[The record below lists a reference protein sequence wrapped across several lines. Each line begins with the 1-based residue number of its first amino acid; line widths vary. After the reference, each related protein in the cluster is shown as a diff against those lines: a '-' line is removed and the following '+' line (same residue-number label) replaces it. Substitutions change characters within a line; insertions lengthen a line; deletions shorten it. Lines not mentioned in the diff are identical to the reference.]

1 MARAGV
7 DIRLWSDRDFKRFFS
22 SRTISFAGSSL
33 TYVALPVLVYTMT
46 RSPLLTGVVAG
57 FEAVPYLMF
66 GLVAGA
72 LADRWNRQRLMIVS
86 DVLSAATLGSLPLAS
101 ALGVLTVGHVLVVS
115 AIAPTLFVFFD
126 AANFGAV
133 PLLVGRKRIAEANS
147 AIWAA
152 ATIGDIAAP
161 AAAGVLLAIVSP
173 TTLIGV
179 DAATFAASAFLIR
192 AVRRPMSDPARDTVG
207 SGLTGLRRDVAD
219 GVRFLVRHV
228 QVRTMT
234 ILGAC
239 QSIAGGA
246 FVGQMVVWAD
256 RSLSVRAGDFRLG
269 LVFGAWGVGAL
280 LASVVTPRLSRRYG
294 AARITLLALPAS
306 AVLAVGT
313 ALAPDWVTGAFLLG
327 AWSSAYML
335 VVINAINYRQ
345 QETPEPLMSRVNTAG
360 RMLSFG
366 AGFPL
371 GALLGGVVAGSAGPV
386 AGMLAGAAVAALGAT
401 YAWVS
406 PLRAIPI
413 PVAGVGSSRRA
424 LGG

>member
-1 MARAGV
+1 VSTTTGQP
-7 DIRLWSDRDFKRFFS
+7 RLWADGEFRLFFS
-22 SRTISFAGSSL
+22 ARTISFAGSSL
-33 TYVALPVLVYTMT
+33 TFVALPVLVYSLT

-72 LADRWNRQRLMIVS
+72 LADRWNRQRLMVVS
-86 DVLSAATLGSLPLAS
+86 DVLSAITLGSLPLAS
-101 ALGVLTVGHVLVVS
+101 AMGILTVGHVLVV
-115 AIAPTLFVFFD
+115 AAVAPTLFVFFD

-133 PLLVGRKRIAEANS
+133 PLLVGRDRIAEANS

-161 AAAGVLLAIVSP
+161 AAAGALLVVLTPPS
-173 TTLIGV
+173 LIGI

-192 AVRRPMSDPARDTVG
+192 GVRRPMSDPDRR
-207 SGLTGLRRDVAD
+207 SSRPGLTGLGQDVAD
-219 GVRFLVRHV
+219 GVRFLVRHA

-256 RSLSVRAGDFRLG
+256 RSLSIRAGDVRLG
-269 LVFGAWGVGAL
+269 ALFAAWGVGAL
-280 LASVVTPRLSRRYG
+280 VAALLTARLSTRVGAPRL
-294 AARITLLALPAS
+294 TLLGLPAS
-306 AVLAVGT
+306 AALAVGT
-313 ALAPDWVTGAFLLG
+313 AISPNWVAGAVLMV
-327 AWSSAYML
+327 AWSAAYML
-335 VVINAINYRQ
+335 VVISTINYRQ
-345 QETPEPLMSRVNTAG
+345 QVTPDPLMSRVNTAG

-371 GALLGGVVAGSAGPV
+371 GALLGGGVAAGAGPV
-386 AGMLAGAAVAALGAT
+386 AGMLAGAAVAALGAV
-401 YAWVS
+401 YAWLS
-406 PLRAIPI
+406 PLRTVEAPTVWT
-413 PVAGVGSSRRA
+413 PTPG
-424 LGG
+424 